1 MCVGIGMSVWVC
13 GYRHVSMG
21 MHSLGCDLQPLPQGY
36 YLVQEI
42 KEEVTR
48 GRVTNLGAFI
58 A

>member
-1 MCVGIGMSVWVC
+1 MSVWVC

-48 GRVTNLGAFI
+48 GRATNLGAFV